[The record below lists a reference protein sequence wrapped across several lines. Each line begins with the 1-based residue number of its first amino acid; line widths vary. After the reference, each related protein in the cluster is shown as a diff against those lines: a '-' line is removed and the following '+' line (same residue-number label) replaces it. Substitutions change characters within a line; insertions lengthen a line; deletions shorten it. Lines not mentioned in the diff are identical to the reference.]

1 MPNVKTKINA
11 HNREI
16 LRNTPS
22 KNPKRC
28 NCQQKENFPMDGACL
43 KESLVYYTTISCKAK
58 NCKPKVYKG
67 NCDTGFRKRYGNSNK
82 SLNVPFYKRSTKL
95 SMEYWNLKKKQL
107 NQ

>member
-1 MPNVKTKINA
+1 
-11 HNREI
+11 
-16 LRNTPS
+16 
-22 KNPKRC
+22 
-28 NCQQKENFPMDGACL
+28 MDGACL

-82 SLNVPFYKRSTKL
+82 SLNVPFYNRSTKL